1 MLDNG
6 KSAIWDPG
14 EIIYE
19 AGSLPKEAYLIL
31 EGYVN
36 IETKDGLKLSR
47 LGMGEIFGESSIL
60 LDIPRTV
67 TAKVCSQK
75 LVAKK
80 IPKSYFIKMNKSN
93 VIMSALIR
101 KTQIRLM
108 DSNRQSNELANEISS
123 LLDQLSANTPPKKN
137 LLEERIKKI
146 RSKVSEIQN
155 MTNL

>member
-19 AGSLPKEAYLIL
+19 AGSLSKEAYLIL

-108 DSNRQSNELANEISS
+108 DSNRQSNELANEIST
-123 LLDQLSANTPPKKN
+123 LLDQLSSNTPPKKN

-146 RSKVSEIQN
+146 RSKVSEIQS

>member
-6 KSAIWDPG
+6 KSVIWDPG
-14 EIIYE
+14 EIVYE

-80 IPKSYFIKMNKSN
+80 IPKSYFLKMNKSN

-123 LLDQLSANTPPKKN
+123 LLDQLSSNTPPKKN

-146 RSKVSEIQN
+146 RSKVSEIQS
-155 MTNL
+155 MTNI

>member
-80 IPKSYFIKMNKSN
+80 IPKSYFLKMNKSN

-123 LLDQLSANTPPKKN
+123 LLDQLSSNTPPKKN

-146 RSKVSEIQN
+146 RSKVSEIQS
-155 MTNL
+155 MTNI

>member
-6 KSAIWDPG
+6 QSAIWDPG

-123 LLDQLSANTPPKKN
+123 LLDQLSSNTPPKKN

>member
-80 IPKSYFIKMNKSN
+80 IPKSYFLKMNKSN

-146 RSKVSEIQN
+146 RSKVSEIQS